1 MGDVTPE
8 VREEARVSPGADAVE
23 QPPRILVVF
32 ATKHGSTP
40 EVAEAVAEELR
51 TGGAEVDVRP
61 ASLDGHVTGYRAVV
75 LGAPMILGWHKDA
88 LRFIER
94 HRSEL
99 ATMTVFYFVTAASLT
114 ETGEDHV
121 DGVPI
126 VKDPWLTKKPKDPA
140 KLGFRERYARPSD
153 YLKKPFDKATEV
165 RPASVAFFAGSL
177 DLTKMNVFEKLFVML
192 VIGATPGDSRNWE
205 VIRRWARDILPLVP

>member
-8 VREEARVSPGADAVE
+8 AREEARPVAGVE
-23 QPPRILVVF
+23 TVEGPRILVVF
-32 ATKHGSTP
+32 ATRHGSTP

-51 TGGAEVDVRP
+51 AGGAEVDVRP
-61 ASLDGHVTGYRAVV
+61 ASLDGGLRGYRAVV

-94 HRSEL
+94 HRYEL
-99 ATMTVFYFVTAASLT
+99 ATMTTVYFVMAVSLT

-126 VKDPWLTKKPKDPA
+126 VKDPWLTKRPKDPA
-140 KLGFRERYARPSD
+140 KLSFRERYARPSE
-153 YLKKPFDKATEV
+153 YLKKPLKKAPEV
-165 RPASVAFFAGSL
+165 RPSSVAFFAGSL
-177 DLTKMNVFEKLFVML
+177 DLTKMNLFEKLFVML

-205 VIRRWARDILPLVP
+205 AIRAWARDLLPLGS